1 MAQDIVPI
9 ELGLP
14 QGDVVT
20 LWAPH
25 WREDG
30 EEWEAFL
37 GYGDDLYGFPDPAR
51 LAAFVRTAREHDLD
65 DHPAWHVVPGLS
77 AVDLSPDEDHQFDLV
92 GVPELVAEPLDTWT
106 VAELADIVEIARS
119 LAEVC
124 ELDTVT
130 EVLDAADGFSLL
142 NQGMLAFG
150 GRDGQKRWNELCQVV
165 VDRWDELLDAIDSV
179 VSTPEVPADAVAT
192 AEAELA
198 EALEADNDDET
209 AATTPSDVDEIEEV
223 ELGFWGE
230 IGIDPIH
237 IVTSDAEHYTLRC
250 YLGDDPVFL
259 GSGDKIDVFSSPR
272 ALARFLADDEAVEDN
287 DLARVATWPRL
298 RDAAIGGELQVE
310 VEPDNTYVLNGLDT
324 DLLAGPSEVDA
335 TQLDLAEELVLDAA
349 VWAGD
354 DSAEKVLQ
362 PSERLGWLVSFV
374 LRPTPNRMPPSPP
387 FDDEVETWRT
397 LVADLEARFRQR

>member
-65 DHPAWHVVPGLS
+65 DHPAWHVVPALS
-77 AVDLSPDEDHQFDLV
+77 AVELSPDEDHQFDLV

-124 ELDTVT
+124 ELDAVT

-142 NQGMLAFG
+142 NQGMLAFN
-150 GRDGQKRWNELCQVV
+150 GRDGQKRWNEVCKVV
-165 VDRWDELLDAIDSV
+165 VERWDEVLDAIDAV

-192 AEAELA
+192 AETELA
-198 EALEADNDDET
+198 EALETDADEET
-209 AATTPSDVDEIEEV
+209 AAATPSDVDEIEEV

-237 IVTSDAEHYTLRC
+237 IITSDAEYYTLRC

-259 GSGDKIDVFSSPR
+259 GHDGKIDVFGSPR
-272 ALARFLADDEAVEDN
+272 ALARFLTDDEAVEDT
-287 DLARVATWPRL
+287 DMARVATWQQL
-298 RDAAIGGELQVE
+298 RDAATGGELDVQVE
-310 VEPDNTYVLNGLDT
+310 SDNTYVLNGLDT
-324 DLLAGPSEVDA
+324 DLLAGPSEVDP
-335 TQLDLAEELVLDAA
+335 TQLDLAEELLLDAA
-349 VWAGD
+349 AWAGD
-354 DSAEKVLQ
+354 DTADKALQ
-362 PSERLGWLVSFV
+362 SSERLGWLVSFV
-374 LRPTPNRMPPSPP
+374 LRPNPNRMPPSAP
-387 FDDEVETWRT
+387 FDDEVEVWRK
-397 LVADLEARFRQR
+397 LVADLEARFRTH